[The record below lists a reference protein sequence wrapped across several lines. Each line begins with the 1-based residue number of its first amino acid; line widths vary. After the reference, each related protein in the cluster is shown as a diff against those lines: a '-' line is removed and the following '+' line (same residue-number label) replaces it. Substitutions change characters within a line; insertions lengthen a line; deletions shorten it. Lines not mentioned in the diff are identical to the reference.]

1 MSFQAE
7 HHATTGVRSL
17 RFSKRSAATSTPSI
31 RCSSA
36 RQRLSLRRSKPATVS
51 NPETLTWICSMPLS
65 PERLG
70 STGQTSALT
79 IGLVVDR
86 MDWHAR
92 EVAAALTARGFGT
105 APIRLHLCGIAT
117 QNACGLQI
125 DGFGERLPDAVMV
138 RSMSGRTFEAVTL
151 RLGILHALRE
161 CGVTVWN
168 DARAIERCVDKSM
181 TSFLL
186 ARAGIATPPTWAVES
201 YDQARA
207 IAQAETKEAA
217 LVLKPLFGSQGRG
230 LRLIRRPDDLPPAED
245 VAGGVYYLQRFVGI
259 ERSGY
264 HDFRLLVVRGRV
276 VAAMQRHSMHWIP
289 KVKRGGRPVPALIND
304 DLNALAVR
312 AAAAVG
318 ADFAGVDVMYG
329 PEQEPTVLE
338 VNSMPAW
345 SGLQKVSSANIA
357 ASLVAALVEA
367 LAERRRREALA

>member
-1 MSFQAE
+1 
-7 HHATTGVRSL
+7 
-17 RFSKRSAATSTPSI
+17 
-31 RCSSA
+31 
-36 RQRLSLRRSKPATVS
+36 
-51 NPETLTWICSMPLS
+51 MPLS

-138 RSMSGRTFEAVTL
+138 RSMSGGTFEAVTL

-186 ARAGIATPPTWAVES
+186 ARAGIATPPTWAIES

-207 IAQAETKEAA
+207 IAQDETKEAA

-230 LRLIRRPDDLPPAED
+230 LRLIRRPDDLPLAEN

-276 VAAMQRHSMHWIP
+276 VAAMQRHSMHWITN
-289 KVKRGGRPVPALIND
+289 VKRGGRPVPALIND

-318 ADFAGVDVMYG
+318 ADFAGVDVLYG

-345 SGLQKVSSANIA
+345 WGLQKVSSANIA

-367 LAERRRREALA
+367 SAERRRREALA